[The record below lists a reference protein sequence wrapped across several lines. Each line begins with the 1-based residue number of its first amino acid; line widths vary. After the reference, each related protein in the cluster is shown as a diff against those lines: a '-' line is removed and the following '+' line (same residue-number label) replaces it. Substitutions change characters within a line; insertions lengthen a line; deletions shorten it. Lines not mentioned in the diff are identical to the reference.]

1 MTVDLSKAAA
11 TPSPNLAPINPYA
24 VIALV
29 AALLGLFPVAIVF
42 GVLAFWRPAGRAIA
56 VAALILG
63 ILEALAAGVILYSA
77 GSSLSDAV
85 TDSSPGTSYSLPSA
99 PAQALTPASAVPPAL
114 VPPAAAT
121 TKPEPEPTTTVDEP
135 EPTTSPTVNG
145 NCDPD
150 VDNHATS
157 ADGTFLKCTYAGSTR
172 PHWVRSV
179 PIIGQAAEGESCN
192 PAATGIAISPEGQ
205 DLFCVSNGR
214 TGTDTWA
221 PGP

>member
-11 TPSPNLAPINPYA
+11 TPSPHHAPINPYA

-42 GVLAFWRPAGRAIA
+42 GILAFWRPAGRAIA

-63 ILEALAAGVILYSA
+63 ILEALAAGTILYSA
-77 GSSLSDAV
+77 GTSLSDAV
-85 TDSSPGTSYSLPSA
+85 TDSSPATSYSLPSA
-99 PAQALTPASAVPPAL
+99 QAQALTPASAVPPAL
-114 VPPAAAT
+114 VPPTAAT
-121 TKPEPEPTTTVDEP
+121 TEPEPEATTTVDEP

-145 NCDPD
+145 DCDTS

-214 TGTDTWA
+214 TGTGTWA

>member
-1 MTVDLSKAAA
+1 MTVDLSQAAT
-11 TPSPNLAPINPYA
+11 TPSPNHAPINPYA

-42 GVLAFWRPAGRAIA
+42 GILAFWRPTGRAIA
-56 VAALILG
+56 TAALILG
-63 ILEALAAGVILYSA
+63 ILEALAAGSILYSA
-77 GSSLSDAV
+77 GSSLSEAV
-85 TDSSPGTSYSLPSA
+85 TDSAQATTYSS
-99 PAQALTPASAVPPAL
+99 AQALPLTPAPTIPPSLIA
-114 VPPAAAT
+114 PAAAT
-121 TKPEPEPTTTVDEP
+121 TEPEPEATTTVEESEP
-135 EPTTSPTVNG
+135 ATAPAVNG
-145 NCDPD
+145 DCDPD

-179 PIIGQAAEGESCN
+179 PIIGQAAEGESCD

-214 TGTDTWA
+214 TGTGTWA

>member
-11 TPSPNLAPINPYA
+11 TPSTNHAPINPYA

-42 GVLAFWRPAGRAIA
+42 GILAFWRPAGLAIA

-63 ILEALAAGVILYSA
+63 ILEALAAGTILYSA
-77 GSSLSDAV
+77 GTSLSDAV
-85 TDSSPGTSYSLPSA
+85 TNSSPATSYSLPSA
-99 PAQALTPASAVPPAL
+99 QAQDLTPASAVPPAL

-121 TKPEPEPTTTVDEP
+121 TEPEPEATTTVDEP
-135 EPTTSPTVNG
+135 EPATSPTVNG
-145 NCDPD
+145 DCDPD

-179 PIIGQAAEGESCN
+179 PIIGQAAEGQSCN
-192 PAATGIAISPEGQ
+192 PVATGIAISPEGQ

-214 TGTDTWA
+214 TGTGTWA

>member
-11 TPSPNLAPINPYA
+11 TPSPNHAPINPYA

-63 ILEALAAGVILYSA
+63 ILEALAAGTILYSA

-85 TDSSPGTSYSLPSA
+85 TNSSPATSYSLPSA
-99 PAQALTPASAVPPAL
+99 QAQALTPASAVPPAL

-121 TKPEPEPTTTVDEP
+121 TEPEPEATTTVDEP
-135 EPTTSPTVNG
+135 KPATSPTVNG
-145 NCDPD
+145 DCDPD
-150 VDNHATS
+150 VDNHTTS
-157 ADGTFLKCTYAGSTR
+157 ADGTFLTCTYAGSTR
-172 PHWVRSV
+172 PHWARSV
-179 PIIGQAAEGESCN
+179 PIIGQAAEGQSCN
-192 PAATGIAISPEGQ
+192 PAATGIAISPEGR

-214 TGTDTWA
+214 TGTGTWA